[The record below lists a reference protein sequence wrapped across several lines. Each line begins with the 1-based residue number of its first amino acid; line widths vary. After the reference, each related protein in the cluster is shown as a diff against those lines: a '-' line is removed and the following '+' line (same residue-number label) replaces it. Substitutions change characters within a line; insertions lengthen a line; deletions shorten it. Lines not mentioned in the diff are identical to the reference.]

1 MKAPE
6 LNELIS
12 ESYPKKDENLIEQ
25 LKNKIYQLE
34 QENKLYNQKN
44 YNLEEEIKNYKANE
58 IEFKSKLSLFMTQIN
73 NLRAENDNLNK
84 SFQEMKIINTK
95 LCEDNKTLMSELEQK
110 INENTLNKNIDNKNR
125 NDLEEKDM
133 IINKLN
139 SDLTNQEEY
148 IKKLFEDNK
157 KLNDILKEGD
167 DKINELNGNISI
179 LNKEINIRDDKVEKL
194 EEEIYK
200 INAMLEE
207 ANKEN
212 LNLNNLNLALKEKN
226 EELFENLN
234 IIKNNFLNLEQK
246 NNSILLELDK
256 KEKIIN
262 DFQEQNKIQAKQINN
277 LMNKNNSL
285 INNSKDSSLLM
296 NKIKAKHLDLYNKY
310 GNVQM
315 RLEEIKNIFRADNPL
330 EQILFELKENI
341 NYEENN
347 NESINNYDEQNNIS
361 ENDINN
367 SSQINRNN
375 KHKDY
380 NNFRNYIYDKR
391 DNNEMTMDKKYDF
404 LFENKMK
411 NFFNYSSI

>member
-34 QENKLYNQKN
+34 QENKLYKQKN

-110 INENTLNKNIDNKNR
+110 INGNTLNKNIDNKNR

-139 SDLTNQEEY
+139 SDLNNQEEY

-179 LNKEINIRDDKVEKL
+179 LNKEINIRDDKIEKL

-341 NYEENN
+341 NYKENN
-347 NESINNYDEQNNIS
+347 NESINNYDEPNNIS

-404 LFENKMK
+404 LFENNM
-411 NFFNYSSI
+411 

>member
-12 ESYPKKDENLIEQ
+12 ESYPKKDEHLIEQ

-34 QENKLYNQKN
+34 QENKLYKQKN
-44 YNLEEEIKNYKANE
+44 YNLEEEIKNYKTNE

-110 INENTLNKNIDNKNR
+110 INANTLNKNIDNKNR

-139 SDLTNQEEY
+139 SDLNNQEEY

-167 DKINELNGNISI
+167 DKINELSENINL

-315 RLEEIKNIFRADNPL
+315 KLEEIKNIFRADNPL

-341 NYEENN
+341 NYKENN

-404 LFENKMK
+404 LFENNM
-411 NFFNYSSI
+411 

>member
-12 ESYPKKDENLIEQ
+12 ESYPKKDEHLIEQ

-34 QENKLYNQKN
+34 QENKLYKQKN
-44 YNLEEEIKNYKANE
+44 YNLEEEIKNYKTNE

-110 INENTLNKNIDNKNR
+110 INANTLNKNIDNKNR

-179 LNKEINIRDDKVEKL
+179 LNKEINIRDDKIEKL

-315 RLEEIKNIFRADNPL
+315 RLEEIKNIFRDDNPL

-361 ENDINN
+361 EDEMDN

-404 LFENKMK
+404 LFENNM
-411 NFFNYSSI
+411 

>member
-12 ESYPKKDENLIEQ
+12 ESYPKKDEHLIEQ

-34 QENKLYNQKN
+34 QENKLYKQKN
-44 YNLEEEIKNYKANE
+44 YNLEEEIKNYKTNE

-110 INENTLNKNIDNKNR
+110 INANTLNKNIDNKNR

-179 LNKEINIRDDKVEKL
+179 LNKEINIRDDKIEKL

-315 RLEEIKNIFRADNPL
+315 RLEEIKNIFRDDNPL

-341 NYEENN
+341 NYEGNN
-347 NESINNYDEQNNIS
+347 NESLNNYDEPNNIS
-361 ENDINN
+361 EDEINN
-367 SSQINRNN
+367 TSQNDRNE
-375 KHKDY
+375 KPKYY
-380 NNFRNYIYDKR
+380 NNFRNYIYDKK
-391 DNNEMTMDKKYDF
+391 DNKEMTMDKKYDF
-404 LFENKMK
+404 LFENNM
-411 NFFNYSSI
+411 

>member
-25 LKNKIYQLE
+25 LKNKIYQSE
-34 QENKLYNQKN
+34 QENKLYKQKN

-58 IEFKSKLSLFMTQIN
+58 IEFKSKLSLYMTQIN

-110 INENTLNKNIDNKNR
+110 INGNTLNKNIDNKNR

-139 SDLTNQEEY
+139 SDLNNQEEY

-167 DKINELNGNISI
+167 DKINELSENINL
-179 LNKEINIRDDKVEKL
+179 LNKEINIRDDKIEKL

-212 LNLNNLNLALKEKN
+212 LNLNNLNLAFKEKN

-285 INNSKDSSLLM
+285 INNSKDSSLL
-296 NKIKAKHLDLYNKY
+296 
-310 GNVQM
+310 
-315 RLEEIKNIFRADNPL
+315 
-330 EQILFELKENI
+330 I
-341 NYEENN
+341 N
-347 NESINNYDEQNNIS
+347 
-361 ENDINN
+361 
-367 SSQINRNN
+367 
-375 KHKDY
+375 
-380 NNFRNYIYDKR
+380 
-391 DNNEMTMDKKYDF
+391 
-404 LFENKMK
+404 
-411 NFFNYSSI
+411 

>member
-12 ESYPKKDENLIEQ
+12 ESYPKKDEHLIEQ

-34 QENKLYNQKN
+34 QENKLYKQKN
-44 YNLEEEIKNYKANE
+44 YNLEEEIKNYKTNE

-110 INENTLNKNIDNKNR
+110 INANTLNKNIDNKNR

-167 DKINELNGNISI
+167 DKINELSENINL

-361 ENDINN
+361 EDEMDN

-375 KHKDY
+375 KYKDY

-404 LFENKMK
+404 LFENNM
-411 NFFNYSSI
+411 

>member
-1 MKAPE
+1 MKQNFFEMKAPE

-12 ESYPKKDENLIEQ
+12 ESYPKKDEHLIEQ

-34 QENKLYNQKN
+34 QENKLYKQKN

-110 INENTLNKNIDNKNR
+110 INANTLNKNIDNKNR

-167 DKINELNGNISI
+167 DKINELSENINL

-207 ANKEN
+207 ENKEN

-315 RLEEIKNIFRADNPL
+315 RLEEIKNIFRDDNPL

-347 NESINNYDEQNNIS
+347 NESINNYDEPNNIS

-404 LFENKMK
+404 LFENNM
-411 NFFNYSSI
+411 

>member
-34 QENKLYNQKN
+34 QENKLYKQKN
-44 YNLEEEIKNYKANE
+44 YNLEEEIKNYKTNE

-110 INENTLNKNIDNKNR
+110 INGNTLNKNIDNKNR

-139 SDLTNQEEY
+139 SDLNNQEEY

-167 DKINELNGNISI
+167 DKINELSENINL
-179 LNKEINIRDDKVEKL
+179 LNKEINIRDDKIEKL

-315 RLEEIKNIFRADNPL
+315 RLEEIKNIFRDDNPL

-347 NESINNYDEQNNIS
+347 NESINNYDEPNNIS

-404 LFENKMK
+404 LFENNM
-411 NFFNYSSI
+411 

>member
-12 ESYPKKDENLIEQ
+12 ESHPKKDENLIEQ

-34 QENKLYNQKN
+34 QENKLYKQKN

-110 INENTLNKNIDNKNR
+110 INGNTLNKNIDNKNR

-139 SDLTNQEEY
+139 SDLNNQEEY

-167 DKINELNGNISI
+167 NKINELSENINL

-226 EELFENLN
+226 EELFENMN

-341 NYEENN
+341 NYKENN

-361 ENDINN
+361 EDEMDN
-367 SSQINRNN
+367 SPQINRNN

-404 LFENKMK
+404 LFENNM
-411 NFFNYSSI
+411 

>member
-12 ESYPKKDENLIEQ
+12 ESYPKKDEHLIEQ

-34 QENKLYNQKN
+34 QENKLYKQKN
-44 YNLEEEIKNYKANE
+44 YNLEEEIKNYKTNE

-110 INENTLNKNIDNKNR
+110 INANTLNKNIDNKNR

-157 KLNDILKEGD
+157 KLNDILKEGE

-179 LNKEINIRDDKVEKL
+179 LNKEINIRDDKIEKL

-347 NESINNYDEQNNIS
+347 NESINNYDEPNNIS

-380 NNFRNYIYDKR
+380 NNFRDYIYDKR

-404 LFENKMK
+404 LFENNM
-411 NFFNYSSI
+411 

>member
-34 QENKLYNQKN
+34 QENKLYKQKN

-110 INENTLNKNIDNKNR
+110 INGNTLNKNIDNKNR

-139 SDLTNQEEY
+139 SDLNNQEEY

-179 LNKEINIRDDKVEKL
+179 LNKEINIRDDKIEKL

-341 NYEENN
+341 NYKENN

-361 ENDINN
+361 EDEMDN

-404 LFENKMK
+404 LFENNM
-411 NFFNYSSI
+411 

>member
-12 ESYPKKDENLIEQ
+12 ESYPKKDEHLIEQ

-34 QENKLYNQKN
+34 QENKLYKQKN
-44 YNLEEEIKNYKANE
+44 YNLEEEIKNYKTNE

-110 INENTLNKNIDNKNR
+110 INANTLNKNIDNKNR

-167 DKINELNGNISI
+167 DKINELSENINL

-347 NESINNYDEQNNIS
+347 NESINNYDEPNNIS

-404 LFENKMK
+404 LFENNM
-411 NFFNYSSI
+411 

>member
-12 ESYPKKDENLIEQ
+12 ESYPKKDEHLIEQ

-34 QENKLYNQKN
+34 QENKLYKQKN
-44 YNLEEEIKNYKANE
+44 YILEEEIKNYKTNE

-73 NLRAENDNLNK
+73 NLREENDNLNK

-110 INENTLNKNIDNKNR
+110 INANTLNKNIDNKNR

-157 KLNDILKEGD
+157 KINDILKEGD

-179 LNKEINIRDDKVEKL
+179 LNKEINIRDDKIEKL

-341 NYEENN
+341 NYKENN

-361 ENDINN
+361 EDEMDN

-404 LFENKMK
+404 LFENNM
-411 NFFNYSSI
+411 

>member
-34 QENKLYNQKN
+34 QENKLYKQKN

-73 NLRAENDNLNK
+73 NLRVENDNLNK

-110 INENTLNKNIDNKNR
+110 INGNTLNKNIDNKNR

-139 SDLTNQEEY
+139 SDLNNQEEY

-179 LNKEINIRDDKVEKL
+179 LNKEINIRDDKIEKL

-347 NESINNYDEQNNIS
+347 NESINNYDEPNNIS

-380 NNFRNYIYDKR
+380 NNFRDYIYDKK

-404 LFENKMK
+404 LFENNM
-411 NFFNYSSI
+411 

>member
-34 QENKLYNQKN
+34 QENKLYKQKN

-110 INENTLNKNIDNKNR
+110 INGNTLNKNIDNKNR

-167 DKINELNGNISI
+167 DKINELSENINL

-315 RLEEIKNIFRADNPL
+315 RLEEIKNIFSDDNPL

-341 NYEENN
+341 NYKENN

-361 ENDINN
+361 EDEMDN

-404 LFENKMK
+404 LFENNM
-411 NFFNYSSI
+411 

>member
-12 ESYPKKDENLIEQ
+12 ESYPKKDEHLIEQ

-34 QENKLYNQKN
+34 QENKLYKQKN
-44 YNLEEEIKNYKANE
+44 YNLEEEIKNYKTNE

-110 INENTLNKNIDNKNR
+110 INANTLNKNIDNKNR

-179 LNKEINIRDDKVEKL
+179 LNKEINIRDDKIEKL

-341 NYEENN
+341 NYKENN

-361 ENDINN
+361 EDEMDN

-404 LFENKMK
+404 LFENNM
-411 NFFNYSSI
+411 

>member
-34 QENKLYNQKN
+34 QENKLYKQKN
-44 YNLEEEIKNYKANE
+44 YNLEEEIKNYKTNE

-110 INENTLNKNIDNKNR
+110 INGNTLNKNIDNKNR

-139 SDLTNQEEY
+139 SDLNNQEEY

-167 DKINELNGNISI
+167 DKINELSENINL

-361 ENDINN
+361 EDEMDN

-404 LFENKMK
+404 LFENNM
-411 NFFNYSSI
+411 